1 MDIFYPRKWAKN
13 VQINCFVKTATFLE
27 RQLLLTQLQI
37 VITLHKD
44 GFELHLKDFVLYDF
58 KI

>member
-1 MDIFYPRKWAKN
+1 M
-13 VQINCFVKTATFLE
+13 QINCFVKTATFLE

>member
-1 MDIFYPRKWAKN
+1 M
-13 VQINCFVKTATFLE
+13 QINCFVKTATFLE

-44 GFELHLKDFVLYDF
+44 GFELRFRDFVLYDF
-58 KI
+58 KV